1 MGSQRKPVG
10 TILLAAAFLAASL
23 AGIVV
28 FLAALPRNSNT
39 SPLLALIA
47 LVWSCVCI
55 VTSVFTWRHSRFAGP
70 AFIATIGL
78 LLFPARF
85 LVPGGHLFLP
95 SFVVII
101 PVAFLGYW
109 YLRRMSQAAA

>member
-1 MGSQRKPVG
+1 MRAQKKPVG
-10 TILLAAAFLAASL
+10 IILLAAAFLAAGI

-39 SPLLALIA
+39 SPLLALVA

-55 VTSVFTWRHSRFAGP
+55 VTGVLAWRRSRFAGS

-78 LLFPARF
+78 LLFPARL
-85 LVPGGHLFLP
+85 LVPGGQLFLP

-109 YLRRMSQAAA
+109 YLRRVSQAAA

>member
-1 MGSQRKPVG
+1 MRAQRKQIG

-23 AGIVV
+23 AGIIV

-39 SPLLALIA
+39 SPLLALLA

-55 VTSVFTWRHSRFAGP
+55 VTGVLTWRRSRFAGP

-85 LVPGGHLFLP
+85 IVPEGHLFFP

-109 YLRRMSQAAA
+109 YLRRVSQAAA

>member
-1 MGSQRKPVG
+1 MRAQRKPVG

-47 LVWSCVCI
+47 LGWGCACL
-55 VTSVFTWRHSRFAGP
+55 VTGVLTWHRSRFAGP

-78 LLFPARF
+78 LLFPAK
-85 LVPGGHLFLP
+85 LIVPEGQLFLP
-95 SFVVII
+95 SLVVII

-109 YLRRMSQAAA
+109 YLRRVSQPAV